1 MKRRKVSG
9 VWLTDYQDF
18 LERLKEAEVE
28 ESLAYGLL
36 TSAIDYAKKN
46 NGFGWASSKDLM
58 ITCDLDEKRRAVL
71 YAEIYKRKAVYR
83 DKFFN
88 KEVF

>member
-9 VWLTDYQDF
+9 VWITDYQDF

-28 ESLAYGLL
+28 ESMAYGLL
-36 TSAIDYAKKN
+36 ISAIDYAKKN
-46 NGFGWASSKDLM
+46 NGFGWASSKDVLV
-58 ITCDLDEKRRAVL
+58 TCSLDEKMRAVL
-71 YAEIYKRKAVYR
+71 YTEIYKRRAFYK
-83 DKFFN
+83 DKLFN